1 MTTKFKTLFLL
12 TMHRKKVS
20 LAIYLRHFAAFLN
33 YHYCTYHS
41 RFWWQL
47 WSTENTSIFFHTTKL
62 FSRWIVSHSLLT
74 VLGPV
79 MTCVI
84 KSSLNW
90 QIVVLHGQ
98 MVALQFPD
106 VTPLDSKQV
115 QFWLDCA
122 PQFMVTEIIMIKFP

>member
-1 MTTKFKTLFLL
+1 M
-12 TMHRKKVS
+12 
-20 LAIYLRHFAAFLN
+20 
-33 YHYCTYHS
+33 
-41 RFWWQL
+41 

-62 FSRWIVSHSLLT
+62 FSRWVVSHSLLT

-106 VTPLDSKQV
+106 VTPLDSK
-115 QFWLDCA
+115 
-122 PQFMVTEIIMIKFP
+122 